1 MFNKIINFS
10 VEDRVPQIKGTCVI
24 TSLSPSTTTPF
35 RELGAG
41 LLNE

>member
-24 TSLSPSTTTPF
+24 TALSLSTTPF

-41 LLNE
+41 LLNQ